1 MTPRQKLYLAMPLIA
16 VAVIVLVYFR
26 LFSSP
31 IVIAIIFV
39 AYVAV
44 SLRNRRKFA
53 KQRTQGKD
61 SRVSAEQT
69 MALLTQYCTMCA

>member
-1 MTPRQKLYLAMPLIA
+1 MSLTPREKMMVALPLIA
-16 VAVIVLVYFR
+16 AAVLVLVYFQ

-31 IVIAIIFV
+31 LVIAIIFV

-53 KQRTQGKD
+53 RQQAQSKSG
-61 SRVSAEQT
+61 
-69 MALLTQYCTMCA
+69 